1 FRAADR
7 CGIGREAG
15 MRRTLR
21 SGIAATTLFLLP
33 VIASQAQQPAPAD
46 CAQAAPVC
54 ALKDGARQTYW
65 NACLATRD
73 GAQFLNIGECRGSA
87 FSGVR
92 LVQPRIA

>member
-1 FRAADR
+1 
-7 CGIGREAG
+7 

-73 GAQFLNIGECRGSA
+73 GAQFLNIGECRGSR
-87 FSGVR
+87 SYGMNRKSPV
-92 LVQPRIA
+92 LTRI